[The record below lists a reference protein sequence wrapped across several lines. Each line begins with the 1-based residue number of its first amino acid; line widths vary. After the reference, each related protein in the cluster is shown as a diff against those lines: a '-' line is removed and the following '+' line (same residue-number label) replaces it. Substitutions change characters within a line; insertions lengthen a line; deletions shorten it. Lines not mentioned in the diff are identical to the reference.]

1 MKALVAFPS
10 LKILKFSEARFP
22 QVAPLLYTLVPVL
35 LACEPPPPYLK
46 EALPSLIILKGIY
59 ISQVFC
65 IFHTF

>member
-35 LACEPPPPYLK
+35 LACEPPPPLFKRSSAIPDY
-46 EALPSLIILKGIY
+46 
-59 ISQVFC
+59 
-65 IFHTF
+65 T